1 MFMAQTKHHGTW
13 VAYYDVRSHRRAD
26 QALSE
31 DQQKDTIRT
40 TLNGGTWSLL
50 REFTEN
56 MGKQSRRP
64 MLQEALAL
72 CRAQS
77 ATLIMATIDPLLRN
91 RYFLTLV
98 RDSGV
103 PLMVCDAPDVDFTH
117 LRVLARY
124 AEKEAGVASVSIKRG
139 IEKAKAKGV
148 RLGSPRPT
156 AGAARSG
163 EVVQMKADRHA
174 KRVLPIIKKLRAEG
188 HATFREIA
196 QALNEMGVETAR
208 GGEWFASTVRNIE
221 KREMEG

>member
-1 MFMAQTKHHGTW
+1 MAQTKHNGNW

-26 QALSE
+26 QVLSE

-56 MGKQSRRP
+56 VGKQSRRP

-103 PLMVCDAPDVDFTH
+103 QLMVCDAPDVDYTN
-117 LRVLARY
+117 LRLLARI
-124 AEKEAGVASVSIKRG
+124 AEKESAVASVRITRG
-139 IEKAKAKGV
+139 LKKAKQRGV
-148 RLGSPRPT
+148 RFGSPRPEI
-156 AGAARSG
+156 GAARSG
-163 EVVQMKADRHA
+163 EVVQFMANAHA
-174 KRVLPIIKKLRAEG
+174 ERILPIIKKLRAEG
-188 HATFREIA
+188 HCSYREIA
-196 QALNEMGVETAR
+196 NALNAMGVETAR

-221 KREMEG
+221 KRSEDM